1 MIKRY
6 VARAI
11 HNALGFLSYFYCNN
25 RLYLWAIES
34 DDDTLVTEDMRRDHR
49 RDAMVFYL
57 DQAALHLEEL
67 GGRTNKNTAGR
78 IRAALRRIENGNA
91 QT

>member
-1 MIKRY
+1 MKRY
-6 VARAI
+6 VAKAI
-11 HNALGFLSYFYCNN
+11 HSTLGFLSYTICNN

-34 DDDTLVTEDMRRDHR
+34 DDDTLVTEEDRLDQRRQ
-49 RDAMVFYL
+49 AMLFYL
-57 DQAALHLEEL
+57 DQAALWLDEL
-67 GGRTNKNTAGR
+67 GGRTNRNTAGR